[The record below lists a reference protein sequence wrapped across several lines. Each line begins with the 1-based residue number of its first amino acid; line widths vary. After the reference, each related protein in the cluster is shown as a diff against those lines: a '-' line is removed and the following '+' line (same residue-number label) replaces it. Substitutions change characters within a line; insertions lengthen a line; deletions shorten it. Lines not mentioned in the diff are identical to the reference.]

1 MAAEYNAKHC
11 AHVVKS
17 GIAFL
22 ELSSSCSCTRRTR
35 PSRSDGKDLGLLFA
49 GDTSAKS
56 MYSLAQILWSNFVGS
71 AGRPALMG
79 AIGTSVAGFVC
90 LYLTLRVTP
99 PLTSFKLLNVI

>member
-1 MAAEYNAKHC
+1 MVAEYNAKHC

-22 ELSSSCSCTRRTR
+22 ELSSSCRCTRRTR

-49 GDTSAKS
+49 GGSSAKS

-79 AIGTSVAGFVC
+79 ARDLCCWVCVSVPDPRAKSKACFTMS
-90 LYLTLRVTP
+90 L
-99 PLTSFKLLNVI
+99 